1 MLTRRQKVNKRIFD
15 ITISIVLLPF
25 ALIPLILLLI
35 VATISTG
42 KNGLFTQL
50 RIGKNGNPFRLYKI
64 RTLKGSNHYSIA
76 DIKQHET
83 RVGGWLRK
91 HKIDEFPQ
99 LLNILKGD
107 MSFVGPRPDVPG
119 YANLLTGED
128 CVILSVRPG
137 LTGPATIKYRN
148 EDDLLM
154 AQADPEKYNDVV
166 IWPDKVEINKLYI
179 KNWSFMKDIKYL
191 LASIVN

>member
-1 MLTRRQKVNKRIFD
+1 MLTPRQKVNKRIFD

-25 ALIPLILLLI
+25 ALIPLILLMI
-35 VATISTG
+35 VATINTG

-50 RIGKNGNPFRLYKI
+50 RIGKNGDPFRLYKV
-64 RTLKGSNHYSIA
+64 RTLKGSDHNSITE
-76 DIKQHET
+76 IKHQET
-83 RVGGWLRK
+83 NIGSWLRK

-99 LLNILKGD
+99 LLNILIGD

-119 YANLLTGED
+119 YADLLTGED
-128 CVILSVRPG
+128 RMILSVRPG

-154 AQADPEKYNDVV
+154 AQAEPQKYNDTV

-179 KNWSFMKDIKYL
+179 KNWSLQKDIKYI
-191 LASIVN
+191 LASVVN

>member
-1 MLTRRQKVNKRIFD
+1 MLTRKQKIIKRIFD
-15 ITISIVLLPF
+15 ITISIVALPF
-25 ALIPLILLLI
+25 VLIPLILLLV

-42 KNGLFTQL
+42 KNGLFTQW
-50 RIGKNGNPFRLYKI
+50 RIGKNGDPFRLYKI
-64 RTLKGSNHYSIA
+64 RTLKGTDHNSVV
-76 DIKQHET
+76 DMKQQET
-83 RVGGWLRK
+83 GFGGWLRK

-107 MSFVGPRPDVPG
+107 MSLVGPRPDIPG
-119 YANLLTGED
+119 YADLLTGED
-128 CVILSVRPG
+128 RIILSIKPG

-148 EDDLLM
+148 EDNLLL
-154 AQADPEKYNDVV
+154 AQRDPQKFNDTV
-166 IWPDKVEINKLYI
+166 IWLDKVKINKMYI